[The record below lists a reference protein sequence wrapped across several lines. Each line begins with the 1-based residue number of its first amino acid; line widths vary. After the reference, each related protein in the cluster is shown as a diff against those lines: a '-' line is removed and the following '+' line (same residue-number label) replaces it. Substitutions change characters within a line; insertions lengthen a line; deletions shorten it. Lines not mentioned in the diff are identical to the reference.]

1 MAKGAPTR
9 EIALVSLPRN
19 LPEPGALRH
28 LRQPRHQRPRPGR
41 RARCDRP
48 YKPAA
53 PIRCARDH
61 DLNLTLAT
69 KPQVNTARDDQF
81 PVRALMLNPGG
92 QGVSPSEP
100 TAVSGRA
107 TCSSGLPSASI
118 PRKTSTSPPMIMTPP
133 PIR

>member
-92 QGVSPSEP
+92 WAGSRCGP
-100 TAVSGRA
+100 AGD
-107 TCSSGLPSASI
+107 
-118 PRKTSTSPPMIMTPP
+118 PR
-133 PIR
+133 